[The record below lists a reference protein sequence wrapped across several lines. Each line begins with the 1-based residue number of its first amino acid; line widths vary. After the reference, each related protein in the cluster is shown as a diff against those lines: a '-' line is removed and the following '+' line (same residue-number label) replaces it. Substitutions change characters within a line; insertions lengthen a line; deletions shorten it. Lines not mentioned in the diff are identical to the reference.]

1 MRDLGTLGRLTA
13 VVLAVVLFLTLAAP
27 ARAEAD
33 VLLIVGLAGI
43 AVIVVILVVY
53 LVVASSRGPRMPS
66 EAEPPTMMACVQTS
80 PGERDCWAI
89 PVPDEPPT
97 TLAQSAAAPQS

>member
-33 VLLIVGLAGI
+33 VFLAIGI
-43 AVIVVILVVY
+43 ASVVIIVVIVVVY
-53 LVVASSRGPRMPS
+53 LVVASSRGSQTPQVS
-66 EAEPPTMMACVQTS
+66 TDPPMMMACVQTS
-80 PGERDCWAI
+80 PGERDCWSV
-89 PVPDEPPT
+89 PVPEET
-97 TLAQSAAAPQS
+97 TLAQSELAPQS